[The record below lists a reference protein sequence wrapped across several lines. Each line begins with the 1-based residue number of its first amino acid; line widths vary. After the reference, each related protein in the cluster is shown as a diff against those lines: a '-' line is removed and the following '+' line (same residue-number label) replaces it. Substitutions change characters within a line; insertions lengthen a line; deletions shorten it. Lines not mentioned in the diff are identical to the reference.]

1 MTSPSIKEGVEQI
14 VQRPLFVKTTQ
25 LGRLSGKELFY
36 LRSKMKSVYVGCFV
50 GMLIY

>member
-14 VQRPLFVKTTQ
+14 VQRPLSKTTQ